1 MGNIKNGGE
10 RFVEALFTRP
20 LDLSCCVRCSRADAW
35 RRSRAVLL
43 EEGPALFPG
52 DGAVAV
58 LIELTEHHGPHGV
71 GAFSSHAFGVGDTS
85 GLGACDGELL
95 ELFKDEDTVVVLIVL
110 TVEGFA
116 FLLVVGVGHTSVNSV
131 LGHSVL

>member
-43 EEGPALFPG
+43 EEGPAFFPG
-52 DGAVAV
+52 DGAVVV
-58 LIELTEHHGPHGV
+58 LVELTEHHGPHGV
-71 GAFSSHAFGVGDTS
+71 GSLTLHLPFLRSTRLEIALDAMQRSTLPRTIS
-85 GLGACDGELL
+85 G
-95 ELFKDEDTVVVLIVL
+95 TP
-110 TVEGFA
+110 
-116 FLLVVGVGHTSVNSV
+116 
-131 LGHSVL
+131 